1 MTDDSLRLRV
11 QIDAPT
17 DTVFKALT
25 DADSLTDWLAES
37 ADVSLP
43 DNRYQFW
50 GRYAPQGDRPRQQLL
65 AVQPA
70 AALRFHWVFD
80 DGAFDDGAFDDAE
93 GAAGEGTQPSTVELT
108 MAPDG
113 DGTVV
118 TVVHTGVPASG
129 TADAAALS
137 CFWHVSLANLA
148 AQCEGLPTMPPF
160 DFSVPAQGD
169 ALVRTV
175 IDVGV
180 DEVFA
185 CLLDPSQIDKWANAF
200 DPASAPRDGIA
211 DRSKGG
217 AKAVV
222 EPEVGGRY
230 EFGWPDHG
238 PIKVLELEPDKT
250 LAYSWRYPDSPD
262 TVVRWSLRGSRGST
276 YLTLVHSG
284 FDNDT
289 LAEEL
294 RQRWPGF
301 LVEIK
306 RILELG
312 DRWQPLRWEPR
323 A

>member
-1 MTDDSLRLRV
+1 LDVAVTDDSLRLRV
-11 QIDAPT
+11 RIDAPT

-37 ADVSLP
+37 ADVSLA
-43 DNRYQFW
+43 DDRYQFW

-65 AVQPA
+65 AVEPA
-70 AALRFHWVFD
+70 AALRFSWALD
-80 DGAFDDGAFDDAE
+80 DDARAADRAAGAAEE
-93 GAAGEGTQPSTVELT
+93 GAPPSTVHIT
-108 MAPDG
+108 MAPDDG
-113 DGTVV
+113 GTVV

-129 TADAAALS
+129 SADATALS

-175 IDVGV
+175 IDVGA

-185 CLLDPSQIDKWANAF
+185 CLLDPSQIDKWANA
-200 DPASAPRDGIA
+200 DDLAAAPQDGTA
-211 DRSKGG
+211 DRIKGG

-230 EFGWPDHG
+230 EFGWSDGG
-238 PIKVLELEPDKT
+238 PIKVVELEPGKV
-250 LAYSWRYPDSPD
+250 LAYSWRYPGSPD
-262 TVVRWSLRGSRGST
+262 TVVRWSLRSSRGST

-284 FDNDT
+284 FDNDQV
-289 LAEEL
+289 AEGF
-294 RQRWPGF
+294 RQGWPGY

-312 DRWQPLRWEPR
+312 DRWQPLKSG
-323 A
+323 

>member
-11 QIDAPT
+11 RIEAPT

-25 DADSLTDWLAES
+25 DADTLTDWLAES
-37 ADVSLP
+37 ADVSLA
-43 DNRYQFW
+43 DDRYQFW

-65 AVQPA
+65 AVEPA
-70 AALRFHWVFD
+70 AVLRFSWAL
-80 DGAFDDGAFDDAE
+80 DGAGTAGAAGE
-93 GAAGEGTQPSTVELT
+93 GAAGEGVQPSTVDIT
-108 MAPDG
+108 MAPD
-113 DGTVV
+113 DGGAVV

-129 TADAAALS
+129 SADATALS

-185 CLLDPSQIDKWANAF
+185 CLLDPSQVEKWA
-200 DPASAPRDGIA
+200 
-211 DRSKGG
+211 GG
-217 AKAVV
+217 GKAVI
-222 EPEVGGRY
+222 EPVVGGRY
-230 EFGWPDHG
+230 EFGRPDNG
-238 PIKVLELEPDKT
+238 PVQVLELEQDKV
-250 LAYSWRYPDSPD
+250 LSYSWRYPDSPD
-262 TVVRWSLRGSRGST
+262 TVVRWSLRSSRGST

-284 FDNDT
+284 FDNDQ
-289 LAEEL
+289 LAEEF
-294 RQRWPGF
+294 RQGWPGY

-312 DRWQPLRWEPR
+312 DRWQPLNWKPR

>member
-11 QIDAPT
+11 WIDAPT

-37 ADVSLP
+37 ADVSLA
-43 DNRYQFW
+43 DDRYQFW

-65 AVQPA
+65 TAEPA
-70 AALRFHWVFD
+70 ASLRFSWALD
-80 DGAFDDGAFDDAE
+80 NDAGTGAAEE
-93 GAAGEGTQPSTVELT
+93 GAQPSTVDIT
-108 MAPDG
+108 MAPDDG
-113 DGTVV
+113 GTVV

-129 TADAAALS
+129 SADATALS

-185 CLLDPSQIDKWANAF
+185 CLLDPSQLDKWANGDSSAT
-200 DPASAPRDGIA
+200 PAQAGTS
-211 DRSKGG
+211 DRIKGG
-217 AKAVV
+217 AKSVV

-230 EFGWPDHG
+230 EFGWPDRG
-238 PIKVLELEPDKT
+238 PIKVLELEPGKVF
-250 LAYSWRYPDSPD
+250 AYSWRQPGSPD
-262 TVVRWSLRGSRGST
+262 TVVRWSLRSSRGST
-276 YLTLVHSG
+276 FFTLVHSG
-284 FDNDT
+284 FDNDQV
-289 LAEEL
+289 AEAF
-294 RQRWPGF
+294 RQGWPGY

-312 DRWQPLRWEPR
+312 DRWQPLNCKQP